1 MQLPKTKS
9 KCLEVIALKRF
20 FLIRHCKAE
29 GQEANAKL
37 TIEGNE
43 QAIKLADFLH
53 EKQIDYII
61 SSSYVRAV
69 SSIQPLAEKN
79 KLKINI
85 EERLCE
91 RVLSSENIENWMD
104 RLSETYENLD
114 LRLFGGESS
123 REAMERGYSV
133 INELS
138 ERIESSVAIVTH
150 GNLMSLIIKC
160 FDNEFG
166 FEEWKKLSNPDVYE
180 LKILNSK
187 KEHYSLSR
195 IWK

>member
-1 MQLPKTKS
+1 
-9 KCLEVIALKRF
+9 VISLKRF
-20 FLIRHCKAE
+20 YLIRHCKAE

-37 TIEGNE
+37 TTEGNE

-138 ERIESSVAIVTH
+138 ERIESSIAIVTH
-150 GNLMSLIIKC
+150 GNLMSLIIKY